1 MIEYVRRECVVQRA
15 KLIEEINEEVYQL
28 KVAVE
33 TLKQYHQND
42 DDNAEKG
49 DEGKDADAKP
59 KDNAG

>member
-42 DDNAEKG
+42 DDDAEKG
-49 DEGKDADAKP
+49 DKGKDADAKP